1 MDMKLRELENNVLK
15 HDKNELSGV
24 IAIDEQF
31 PMVNGIKSEI
41 SGDGSGNKYL
51 IYSRRNNFLQKT

>member
-1 MDMKLRELENNVLK
+1 MFYK

-31 PMVNGIKSEI
+31 PMVNGEKKAKSVVMDL
-41 SGDGSGNKYL
+41 GTKYL
-51 IYSRRNNFLQKT
+51 IYSRRNNSCRRLKYRYSKIK

>member
-1 MDMKLRELENNVLK
+1 MDMKLRKLENEVLK

-31 PMVNGIKSEI
+31 PMVNGEKKAKSVVMDLGTNI
-41 SGDGSGNKYL
+41 
-51 IYSRRNNFLQKT
+51 